1 MIRILFG
8 AFFIFKSSGT
18 GEKERVTMEFVT
30 GVTQRDEWSIAEL
43 AGAPEHS
50 RGKIRGAVHN
60 IRTWGRFPS

>member
-1 MIRILFG
+1 
-8 AFFIFKSSGT
+8 
-18 GEKERVTMEFVT
+18 MEFVT

-60 IRTWGRFPS
+60 IRDMGEISFLILRRYDGLVQCV